1 MEFVTHTI
9 APGRSLTLP
18 WPEVLLM
25 PIGDVQC
32 GVPACDEDRLARHMD
47 WGLEHGAVF
56 LGMGDYVDMAAP
68 SDRRR
73 LRNADFYDTVT
84 SAILDK
90 AEADVERFAK
100 LVNGSRGRWL
110 GLLQGHHYMP
120 FPDGSTSDTRLAAA
134 LGAPFLGDCALVRLA
149 IDKTGVSGDVLCHH
163 GQGST
168 ASEPA
173 ALGSVM
179 RFGAGF
185 GHADIVLN
193 GHHHKKVATKKPRPY
208 FDGEGKLTSR
218 NTVYGVTGA
227 FLKGY
232 LQCSQRDGRA
242 GGGYPEQRMLPPVAL
257 GGLVLWLRAKPDGRL
272 DADVS
277 L

>member
-1 MEFVTHTI
+1 MEFVTRTVV
-9 APGRSLTLP
+9 PGPSLTLP

-25 PIGDVQC
+25 PIGDAQC
-32 GVPACDEDRLARHMD
+32 GVPACDEDRLKRHIE
-47 WGLEHGAVF
+47 WGLEHGAYF

-73 LRNADFYDTVT
+73 LKQADFYDTVT
-84 SAILDK
+84 AAILDK
-90 AEADVERFAK
+90 AKEDVERFLR
-100 LVNGSRGRWL
+100 LVNGSAGRWL

-120 FPDGSTSDTRLAAA
+120 FPDGSTSDTQIANW
-134 LGAPFLGDCALVRLA
+134 LGAPFLGDCAQVRVRLGN
-149 IDKTGVSGDVLCHH
+149 TGVTADILCHH

-168 ASEPA
+168 ASEAA
-173 ALGSVM
+173 ALNAVM
-179 RFGAGF
+179 KFGAGF
-185 GHADIVLN
+185 GQVDIVLN

-208 FDGEGKLTSR
+208 YDAAGNFASR

-272 DADVS
+272 DIDVS

>member
-1 MEFVTHTI
+1 MEFVTKTVS
-9 APGRSLTLP
+9 PQPSLTLP
-18 WPEVLLM
+18 WPEVVLM

-32 GVPACDEDRLARHMD
+32 GVPACDEARLERYID

-68 SDRRR
+68 SDRKRVR
-73 LRNADFYDTVT
+73 HADFYEDITD
-84 SAILDK
+84 AILER
-90 AEADVERFAK
+90 AEADVERFLR
-100 LVNGSRGRWL
+100 LVTGSRGRWL
-110 GLLQGHHYMP
+110 GLLQGHHYMT
-120 FPDGSTSDTRLAAA
+120 FPDGTTSDTRLATR
-134 LGAPFLGDCALVRLA
+134 LDAPFLGDCALVRLA
-149 IDKTGVSGDVLCHH
+149 IENTGVAADILCHH

-168 ASEPA
+168 ASEAA
-173 ALGSVM
+173 ALGAVM

-208 FDGEGKLTSR
+208 YDAAGKLTSR
-218 NTVYGVTGA
+218 NTVYGVTGS
-227 FLKGY
+227 FLRGY

-242 GGGYPEQRMLPPVAL
+242 GGSYIEQRMLPPVAL
-257 GGLVLWLRAKPDGRL
+257 GGLVLRLRAKPQGRL
-272 DADVS
+272 DIDVE

>member
-1 MEFVTHTI
+1 MEFVTKNVV
-9 APGRSLTLP
+9 PRRSLTLP

-32 GVPACDEDRLARHMD
+32 GVPACDEERLQRHID

-56 LGMGDYVDMAAP
+56 LGTGDYVDMAAP
-68 SDRRR
+68 SDRKR
-73 LRNADFYDTVT
+73 LRRADFYDTVT
-84 SAILDK
+84 AAIIEK
-90 AEADVERFAK
+90 AEADVARFLR
-100 LVNGSRGRWL
+100 LVRGSRGRWL

-120 FPDGSTSDTRLAAA
+120 FPDGSTSDTRLADF
-134 LGAPFLGDCALVRLA
+134 LEAPFLGDCALVRLA
-149 IDKTGVSGDVLCHH
+149 IGDTGVSADILCHH

-173 ALGSVM
+173 ALGAVM
-179 RFGAGF
+179 RFGGGF
-185 GHADIVLN
+185 GHADVVLN

-208 FDGEGKLTSR
+208 YDATGNLTSR
-218 NTVYGVTGA
+218 NTVYGVTGS
-227 FLKGY
+227 FLRGY

-242 GGGYPEQRMLPPVAL
+242 GGSYIEQRMLPPVAL
-257 GGLVLWLRAKPDGRL
+257 GGLVLRLRAKPEGRL
-272 DADVS
+272 DVDVE